1 MAEKTPVSQ
10 HLVTLLEQLALKVV
24 MLEEDDVQGLGS
36 FLSQLEDLQGQ
47 VSQFQELVPLFDNLN
62 EVGKRLVLR
71 EVATMAQGLEVLNQG
86 ITLLQKWHRDQQ
98 WPPAG
103 EAWDHYRHLLRE
115 IGLDQEEPGAEPPVA
130 QQEGGATQV
139 WDDPELVANFLPEA
153 QEHLEGIE
161 THLVFLEQHPED
173 LDAINAIF
181 RPFHTLKGVA
191 GFFNLIQMQELS
203 HEVEW
208 LLDRVREG
216 QVVVSAELVTL
227 VLEAVDLLKAMLTDI
242 QESLATG
249 RALVAFD
256 LAPIKAKIAQV
267 DATSSKPATRLG
279 EILVAQNALS
289 PEDLSLALEQQK
301 STVGAPPLGEILVQA
316 GKVPPQKVAEALV
329 KQMTTSKAP
338 ADSSV
343 PDTVKVDISKV
354 DNLVDLMGELV
365 IVQSQVRQNGKI
377 GALADQKL
385 ERDLG
390 QMARITSELQKISM
404 SMRMVPIGATFRKMM
419 RLVRDLSHKVG
430 KDVDLRLEGED
441 TEIDRSMVEAIYD
454 PLVHL
459 VRNSVDH
466 GLETPADREAAGK
479 PAVGVLCLRSFH
491 QGGDII
497 IEIEDDGRGLNRE
510 AILAKAVERGL
521 VPPGQTISPE
531 RIDHL
536 IFEPGFS
543 TAAAVTEIS
552 GRGVG
557 LDVVKQAINHLRGK
571 IDICSRVGEGCRF
584 LLRLP
589 LTLAIIDGMVV
600 QVGSERYIV
609 PTVGVQE
616 TLRPAPQDYYT
627 VQGEGELIR
636 VREQLMPLVRLH
648 RLFGVGNQGVPPSE
662 ALVMVVEHENDKRAL
677 LVDDI
682 LGKQEIVI
690 KSLGHF
696 FKNLEGLAGGT
707 IMGDGRVGLILDL
720 AGLFS
725 MGDGVI

>member
-1 MAEKTPVSQ
+1 M
-10 HLVTLLEQLALKVV
+10 
-24 MLEEDDVQGLGS
+24 
-36 FLSQLEDLQGQ
+36 
-47 VSQFQELVPLFDNLN
+47 
-62 EVGKRLVLR
+62 
-71 EVATMAQGLEVLNQG
+71 
-86 ITLLQKWHRDQQ
+86 
-98 WPPAG
+98 
-103 EAWDHYRHLLRE
+103 
-115 IGLDQEEPGAEPPVA
+115 
-130 QQEGGATQV
+130 
-139 WDDPELVANFLPEA
+139 
-153 QEHLEGIE
+153 
-161 THLVFLEQHPED
+161 
-173 LDAINAIF
+173 
-181 RPFHTLKGVA
+181 
-191 GFFNLIQMQELS
+191 
-203 HEVEW
+203 
-208 LLDRVREG
+208 
-216 QVVVSAELVTL
+216 
-227 VLEAVDLLKAMLTDI
+227 
-242 QESLATG
+242 
-249 RALVAFD
+249 
-256 LAPIKAKIAQV
+256 
-267 DATSSKPATRLG
+267 
-279 EILVAQNALS
+279 
-289 PEDLSLALEQQK
+289 
-301 STVGAPPLGEILVQA
+301 GAPPLGEILVQA

-329 KQMTTSKAP
+329 KQMTTGKAP
-338 ADSSV
+338 PDSSV

-430 KDVDLRLEGED
+430 KEVDLRLEGED

-479 PAVGVLCLRSFH
+479 PATGVLYLRSFH

-600 QVGSERYIV
+600 QVGTERYIV

-616 TLRPAPQDYYT
+616 TLRPAPRT
-627 VQGEGELIR
+627 TSPSRAKGSSSGCGSSSCR
-636 VREQLMPLVRLH
+636 WCACTGSSAWATRPC
-648 RLFGVGNQGVPPSE
+648 PPPRPWSWWWSTKTTSGPSWWTTSW
-662 ALVMVVEHENDKRAL
+662 ASR
-677 LVDDI
+677 
-682 LGKQEIVI
+682 
-690 KSLGHF
+690 KSSSSPWGTSLKTWKAWPGAPSW
-696 FKNLEGLAGGT
+696 GTAGW
-707 IMGDGRVGLILDL
+707 D
-720 AGLFS
+720 
-725 MGDGVI
+725 